1 MLSKIISILN
11 HAFNALAG
19 ILRWRR
25 RAQATARQQAI
36 EGAVHAGD
44 VDEVTKIHHNLLKVL
59 LLGLLPGSL
68 LTGGCAEPSPRLLI
82 VNQPMV
88 PVRMTHDGTP
98 GWWLSDALYEA
109 TLLRLDALKT
119 QHNERN

>member
-1 MLSKIISILN
+1 MLSKILSLLN
-11 HAFNALAG
+11 HACIALAA
-19 ILRWRR
+19 LFRWRR
-25 RAQATARQQAI
+25 KAQATARQQAI
-36 EGAVHAGD
+36 TDAVHAGD
-44 VDEVTKIHHNLLKVL
+44 AEAVTKIHHTLLKAL

-68 LTGGCAEPSPRLLI
+68 LTGCAEPSPRLLI

-109 TLLRLDALKT
+109 TLIRLDALT
-119 QHNERN
+119 HPEDDP

>member
-1 MLSKIISILN
+1 MLSKLLSIL
-11 HAFNALAG
+11 HHVCKYLAG

-36 EGAVHAGD
+36 TDAVHAGD
-44 VDEVTKIHHNLLKVL
+44 AEAVTKIHNTLLRAL

-68 LTGGCAEPSPRLLI
+68 LTGGCAEPSPRLII

-109 TLLRLDALKT
+109 TLLRLDALT
-119 QHNERN
+119 HPEPDP